1 MRRLVELHIGA
12 DDADDIGRVA
22 DGLRRLGI
30 ESARGPRCVTAVEKA
45 TSVRAT
51 VEVAPGSPRH
61 LCPPLLTTAR
71 PGRAEGCPCIG
82 CAAHRAGPARKLGH
96 AVLGTTDLAVTR
108 AFFLD
113 GLGFKVSD
121 SMKDIG
127 AFIRCS
133 TDHHDVLV
141 LQAPVGFLHHTSWEV
156 DDIDEVGRGAAAML
170 EDHPERHIWGLGR
183 HHAGSDFFWYLKDP
197 AGNFSVYYSDVD
209 CIVDDQ
215 LWTLETLEGAK
226 GLFNWGPP
234 PPPSFFSP
242 PTISPRSRSRLV
254 SCSPTSGLD
263 VVHPPPLRR
272 THLCLLRLGRLRLS
286 SPARTSSSWRAP
298 ATGTQGR
305 ALARRPE
312 WAAGRWCDVFE
323 IQDFLIQRC
332 FIYLDPDYAGR
343 DTARYP
349 WLRRAEARDPGGASA
364 GTPGLSQS
372 DRASLTRAVPA
383 PCSKRSPRRP
393 RRRSKPSAKRRSP
406 NSQQK
411 KILLLLDHAHD
422 GRIYFFQQ

>member
-1 MRRLVELHIGA
+1 MRRLVELHLGA

-156 DDIDEVGRGAAAML
+156 DDIDEVGRGAAAM
-170 EDHPERHIWGLGR
+170 
-183 HHAGSDFFWYLKDP
+183 
-197 AGNFSVYYSDVD
+197 
-209 CIVDDQ
+209 VDDQ
-215 LWTLETLEGAK
+215 LWTLETPEGAK

-272 THLCLLRLGRLRLS
+272 THLCLLRLGRLRRGGHQ
-286 SPARTSSSWRAP
+286 PRGHKDGPWRAGQNGPQAGGATSS
-298 ATGTQGR
+298 
-305 ALARRPE
+305 
-312 WAAGRWCDVFE
+312 
-323 IQDFLIQRC
+323 
-332 FIYLDPDYAGR
+332 
-343 DTARYP
+343 
-349 WLRRAEARDPGGASA
+349 
-364 GTPGLSQS
+364 
-372 DRASLTRAVPA
+372 
-383 PCSKRSPRRP
+383 
-393 RRRSKPSAKRRSP
+393 RSKT
-406 NSQQK
+406 
-411 KILLLLDHAHD
+411 
-422 GRIYFFQQ
+422 F

>member
-133 TDHHDVLV
+133 TDH
-141 LQAPVGFLHHTSWEV
+141 
-156 DDIDEVGRGAAAML
+156 
-170 EDHPERHIWGLGR
+170 PERHIWGLGR

-197 AGNFSVYYSDVD
+197 AGNFSEYYSDVD

-226 GLFNWGPP
+226 GLFNWGLP
-234 PPPSFFSP
+234 PPPSFLAPDDLAALKEQIGQLFADIGARCRPSTTTAPNSP
-242 PTISPRSRSRLV
+242 M
-254 SCSPTSGLD
+254 
-263 VVHPPPLRR
+263 
-272 THLCLLRLGRLRLS
+272 S

-393 RRRSKPSAKRRSP
+393 RRRSKPSAKQRSP